1 MKRLIFIITL
11 SIANHTLIGSPYSIV
26 FKANGTTSKP
36 TPTKPN
42 QKTKTE
48 ISNHGIQLGI
58 NFLTSNLDQ
67 ELNQSVTQEVEEIN
81 NHQNNEEKKEEK
93 KEQKNYEQ
101 TKNDMIKKNDTTIN
115 QETNTTTI
123 PENRTTKFVYSL
135 KSDLY
140 YSISDSNVQ
149 LIPTNSF
156 FTGLMY
162 KSTSM
167 LSIGYTPVNLNQN
180 QTSFSDLLRHSE
192 FPGLHLHIGNHKIG
206 WLRISPLLLID
217 SPGRLISNQNS
228 LNLNWKERFFYQSV
242 QESLSFRQTEGS
254 LLSNQFKDRI
264 AHQLKYEL
272 IFDWLAFGIGYRT
285 SNFSR
290 TATTPALSID
300 HSEVSLGLLT
310 KVVSFSFGA
319 TRSFGEVFQ
328 TNNKKIQLDAN
339 EYRSNILVNF
349 GHFEINLFSSRSEG
363 DQRSYLQQLEK
374 IGFIDYGASIVDLPI
389 LGSYSTMLHSVPCTE
404 ELCSDVF
411 RSNSSQLFRYTAD
424 YAELTLSYLFSWIG
438 FGLRGG
444 IILPHRYEQYDNF
457 GQKTKEIYTDLTEVS
472 FEIQAYPTELQKG
485 LCSIIYSRLYRR
497 NNTNHQRE
505 LESQS
510 LSFRIKVNIN

>member
-1 MKRLIFIITL
+1 MKKLIFIMTL

-26 FKANGTTSKP
+26 FKANGATNKP

-42 QKTKTE
+42 QKAKTE

-67 ELNQSVTQEVEEIN
+67 EISQPVISKVEEIK
-81 NHQNNEEKKEEK
+81 NHQNNKEK
-93 KEQKNYEQ
+93 KEQNNDEQ
-101 TKNDMIKKNDTTIN
+101 TNNIVINNNDTMIN
-115 QETNTTTI
+115 EATNKPTM

-140 YSISDSNVQ
+140 YSISDSNLQ

-156 FTGLMY
+156 FTGLIY

-180 QTSFSDLLRHSE
+180 QTSFIDLLRHSE
-192 FPGLHLHIGNHKIG
+192 FPGLHLHIGNRRIG
-206 WLRISPLLLID
+206 WLRVSPYLLID
-217 SPGRLISNQNS
+217 SPGRFISNKNS
-228 LNLNWKERFFYQSV
+228 LNLNWKEMFFYQSV
-242 QESLSFRQTEGS
+242 QESLSFRQTEGR

-272 IFDWLAFGIGYRT
+272 IFDWLAFGISYRT
-285 SNFSR
+285 SNFSK

-300 HSEVSLGLLT
+300 HSEVNLGLLT
-310 KVVSFSFGA
+310 SVVSLSFGV

-339 EYRSNILVNF
+339 EYRANILANF
-349 GHFEINLFSSRSEG
+349 GHFEINLFSARSEG
-363 DQRSYLQQLEK
+363 DQKSYLQQLEK

-411 RSNSSQLFRYTAD
+411 RSNSSQLFRYSAD

-438 FGLRGG
+438 LGLRGG
-444 IILPHRYEQYDNF
+444 IILPHRNEQYDTF

-472 FEIQAYPTELQKG
+472 LEVQAYPTELQNG

-497 NNTNHQRE
+497 NNANHQRE

-510 LSFRIKVNIN
+510 LSFRIKVNLN